1 MRIRIKSGDKENGY
15 KTHILVDGVDLGL
28 LASSY
33 QLKQEAGELPVLCV
47 EIPVTHLDIDLPESC
62 VLVKL
67 EEKKNETECGS
78 STGGNRAVYCEI

>member
-1 MRIRIKSGDKENGY
+1 MKVSIKTSDDKHKYMTN
-15 KTHILVDGVDLGL
+15 IIINGVDLGL

-47 EIPVTHLDIDLPESC
+47 EIPVTHLDIDLPECC
-62 VLVKL
+62 VFAKL

-78 STGGNRAVYCEI
+78 SAGRD